1 MALLEVRNL
10 SVRFATVDGGTV
22 CAVNDIS
29 LSVDR
34 GEVLGIV
41 GESGSGKSQTWLG
54 VMGLLARNGRAAG
67 SACFDG
73 RELLGL
79 SHAALNQ
86 LRGARMGMIFQ
97 DPMTALN
104 PFLSVGRQMTEV
116 LQRHRGMGRREAEH
130 EAIAA
135 LEMVHITDAPKR
147 LGMHPHEFSGGMR
160 QRVMIAMTML
170 TRPDV
175 LICDEPTTFLDV
187 TVQRQILALLDELRQ
202 RFNTA
207 IVFITHDLGVI
218 AEIADRVIVMYGGR
232 VMEQADVHTL
242 FANYRHPYTEG
253 LLRSVPRPDVTSQG
267 KLATIAGNP
276 PDLAHLPAG
285 CPFAPR
291 CVYRQPR
298 CDTQMPDLLDVGPDH
313 WRACHHV
320 GALGKLQAV
329 A

>member
-34 GEVLGIV
+34 GKVLGIV

-79 SHAALNQ
+79 SHAALNH

-116 LQRHRGMGRREAEH
+116 LRRHRGMGRREAER

-242 FANYRHPYTEG
+242 FANYRHPYTEA
-253 LLRSVPRPDVTSQG
+253 LLRSVPRPDVTSHG
-267 KLATIAGNP
+267 ALATVAGNP

-291 CVYRQPR
+291 CVYREPR

>member
-34 GEVLGIV
+34 GKVLGIV

-79 SHAALNQ
+79 SHAALNH

-116 LQRHRGMGRREAEH
+116 LQRHRGMGRREAER

-253 LLRSVPRPDVTSQG
+253 LLRSVPRPDVTSHG
-267 KLATIAGNP
+267 ALATVAGNP

-291 CVYRQPR
+291 CVYREPR